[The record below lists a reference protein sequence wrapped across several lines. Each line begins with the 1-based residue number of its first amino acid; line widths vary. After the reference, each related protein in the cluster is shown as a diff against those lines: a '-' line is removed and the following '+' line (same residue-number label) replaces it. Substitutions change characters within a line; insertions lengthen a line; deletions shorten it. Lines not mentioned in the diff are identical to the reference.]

1 MCVSMYGCFVVCGG
15 GGGWMLTEVYTRL
28 PHTYTLSQKH
38 TMCLQ
43 AVEQLARD
51 PDYLAVMAA
60 ENIITPLNNAKEKF
74 PEDSVSGLLTVT
86 CTHYIHPIIVCL
98 QYPLCILCYMCVK
111 DLWVS
116 VR

>member
-1 MCVSMYGCFVVCGG
+1 MVCEGE
-15 GGGWMLTEVYTRL
+15 GGWVWMEVYTFHL
-28 PHTYTLSQKH
+28 HTYTLSQKH

-74 PEDSVSGLLTVT
+74 PDDSVSGLLTVT
-86 CTHYIHPIIVCL
+86 CTYNTQLHTLHTCERSKIFVGFCE
-98 QYPLCILCYMCVK
+98 VK
-111 DLWVS
+111 
-116 VR
+116 